1 MYGVRLPPIDGWLG
15 IVDEVNTRLIV
26 RFRSLPVSIAILAVL
41 YDCSSLLLLDIWS
54 TRDGYQI
61 WSIAHSNDRQSCPL
75 LAVDQFRWAWRRFLL
90 NAYSTTWCAS
100 STKEG
105 RTIQLFSI
113 DMQYMEVLGDRML
126 IGPIWMDPID
136 HRKTKL
142 LCIHFQ
148 PRHDMVASSHR
159 RSSIGQ
165 IRNCEQKTLTSID
178 IVLVILLLYE
188 INVFAW
194 FPMNAHYLSS

>member
-1 MYGVRLPPIDGWLG
+1 MTAR
-15 IVDEVNTRLIV
+15 
-26 RFRSLPVSIAILAVL
+26 RFFF
-41 YDCSSLLLLDIWS
+41 LLDIWS

-75 LAVDQFRWAWRRFLL
+75 LAVDQFRWTWRRFLL
-90 NAYSTTWCAS
+90 NAYSTTWCVS

-105 RTIQLFSI
+105 STIQLFSI
-113 DMQYMEVLGDRML
+113 DMQYMEVLGDKML
-126 IGPIWMDPID
+126 IGSIWMDPID

-148 PRHDMVASSHR
+148 PRHDMVASSHF

-165 IRNCEQKTLTSID
+165 IRNCEQMTLTSIG
-178 IVLVILLLYE
+178 IVLVRLLS
-188 INVFAW
+188 IWNQRIRW
-194 FPMNAHYLSS
+194 SPMSAHYLSS